1 MPPDPSFPGLVP
13 VRPVRLHHWLAARPS
28 LDHRLEQVRPTPW
41 EVDQPGRRCRKDW
54 LRNPELPVVVRPGM
68 LLVVLLEVLLQN
80 FVVVRQSL
88 VAVRQK
94 LQVLPENFVAE
105 ERTLPKKAFLDID

>member
-1 MPPDPSFPGLVP
+1 
-13 VRPVRLHHWLAARPS
+13 
-28 LDHRLEQVRPTPW
+28 
-41 EVDQPGRRCRKDW
+41 
-54 LRNPELPVVVRPGM
+54 M